1 VKLFIDAAEA
11 YGTPRIWNE
20 RDEQLAES
28 WVRQGLTIQ
37 QWGQVVRDHCTYC
50 QKNARDLARGLG
62 YFSKPVSRAL
72 GSSSSEEVNQ
82 VLKRTSAS
90 LRRI

>member
-1 VKLFIDAAEA
+1 LFLQAADA
-11 YGTPRIWNE
+11 YGTPRIWND

-28 WVRQGLTIQ
+28 WARQGLSLE
-37 QWGQVVRDHCTYC
+37 QWGEIVRDHCTYC

-72 GSSSSEEVNQ
+72 GSSNSEEVNQ
-82 VLKRTSAS
+82 VLKQTSAS